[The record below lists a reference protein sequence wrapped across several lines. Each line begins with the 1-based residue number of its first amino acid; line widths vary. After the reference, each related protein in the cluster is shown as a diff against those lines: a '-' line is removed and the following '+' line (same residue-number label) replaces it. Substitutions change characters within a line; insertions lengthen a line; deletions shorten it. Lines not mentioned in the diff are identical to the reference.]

1 MLTVQDLLTYVID
14 SDEAGIKT
22 PIVVKQ
28 QDGTIVSIAGP
39 ESLELS
45 EQGELVLVAE

>member
-1 MLTVQDLLTYVID
+1 MLTVQQLEWVID
-14 SDEAGIKT
+14 SQDAALKS
-22 PIVVKQ
+22 PVVVKQ

-45 EQGELVLVAE
+45 EEGEVVLVAE